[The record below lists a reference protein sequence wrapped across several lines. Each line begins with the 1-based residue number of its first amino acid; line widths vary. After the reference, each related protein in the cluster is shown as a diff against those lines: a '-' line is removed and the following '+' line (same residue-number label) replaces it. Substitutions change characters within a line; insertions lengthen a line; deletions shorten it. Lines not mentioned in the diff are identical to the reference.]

1 MIETPLARTVIGIAI
16 KVHRA
21 LGPGLLERSYVAC
34 LSYEFV
40 KHGIPFRSEV
50 PMPLTYEGVVIDC
63 GYRLDLVVAN
73 QLILEVK
80 SVARLLP
87 VHDAIVLTYLKLS
100 GLPQA
105 RLLNFNV
112 TMMRD
117 GIKSFLRRV
126 SDDGADS
133 GGSSRPLLKRTLVL
147 PRPVKLGSKSQ
158 RLTGQGQES
167 GRRIPAQE
175 SRR

>member
-1 MIETPLARTVIGIAI
+1 
-16 KVHRA
+16 
-21 LGPGLLERSYVAC
+21 
-34 LSYEFV
+34 
-40 KHGIPFRSEV
+40 
-50 PMPLTYEGVVIDC
+50 MPLTYEGVVIDC

-105 RLLNFNV
+105 LLLNFNV

-133 GGSSRPLLKRTLVL
+133 GGS
-147 PRPVKLGSKSQ
+147 
-158 RLTGQGQES
+158 
-167 GRRIPAQE
+167 
-175 SRR
+175 